1 VSDGDLSPPCRE
13 YLQKRIVSGLTV
25 HEEKFVILVQV
36 FFLEEDEGDFEQAN
50 HGAVVEPSNGAD
62 DSDGRGLD
70 LVPEESL
77 EGESGADG
85 VRIGID
91 GDEDM
96 ILELNVRVEFLES
109 LFGGSSFPGSSRA
122 RARCGRLFHGHMRGN
137 TGTNLGVL

>member
-1 VSDGDLSPPCRE
+1 MVIYRHRVGK

-50 HGAVVEPSNGAD
+50 HGAVVESSNGSD

-85 VRIGID
+85 VGIGID

-109 LFGGSSFPGSSRA
+109 LFGGSLFSR
-122 RARCGRLFHGHMRGN
+122 GLRG
-137 TGTNLGVL
+137 LVRGVEGFFMDT